1 MEIMKTLK
9 IAVWLLSAAL
19 FGLGANAH
27 AENKKIVLVAGKPSH
42 GPGEHEFN
50 AGVLLLKGCLDKL
63 PRLDVVAYTNG
74 WPEDKDAFK
83 GADAVVLYMDGG
95 DNHPAIQDK
104 RLEQLHQV
112 LKRGAG
118 LACLH
123 YAVEVPKDKGG
134 YELLNWIGGYFET
147 YWSINPTWEADFKEL
162 PKHPITRGVKPFKI
176 RDEWYYHMRFQE
188 EHVTPILSA
197 VPPDSTREGKDD
209 AHGGNE
215 FVRARKGMA
224 EVTAWAYDRPDGGR
238 GFGFTG
244 GHFHKNWGNDDVRK
258 LVLNAILWIAHVDV
272 PEDGVQSTVTP
283 EELEKNLDPKGGKK
297 KQASAP
303 AKPNYKSGLIQSGKV
318 DVRADIAGA
327 KKLYLVVTDGGNG
340 IGCDWAD
347 WLEPKLLRS
356 DGSSVPLT
364 SLKWKSATAGWNQP
378 QAGKNVAGG
387 TLKIGEGAFVD
398 GIGTHAPSL
407 IEYDLPENFAR
418 FEAKAGVDNG
428 GTEQNCGA
436 QVEFMVFT
444 QKPPES
450 FLQVSSAA
458 PGEHAFGMQA
468 ARESIGKFTVAP
480 GLEVSLFAAEPMLR
494 NPTDM
499 DIDERGRVWITE
511 GVNYRSTF
519 QPWGTL
525 QPAGDKVIVLEDTDS
540 DGVADKQTVFYQGP
554 DINSALGICVLGNK
568 VIVSRSPNVFVL
580 TDTDG
585 DGKADKKEILFSGIG
600 GVDHDHGVHAFTFGP
615 DGKLYFC
622 FGNLGGQLL
631 DRDGKPVRDIE
642 GNPVSNTGEPYRQGM
657 VFRCN
662 VDGSDVEVLAY
673 NFRNNY
679 EVAVDSFGTLWQ
691 SDNDDDGNRA
701 TRINY
706 VMEHGNF
713 GYTDELTGAGWF
725 EKRTNLEKDIP
736 SRHWHLNDPGVVPN
750 LLMTGAGAPTGILVY
765 EGNLL
770 PEIFRGQMIHADAL
784 TRVVRSYPVQPD
796 GAGYRAETVNILTT
810 SDTWFRPSDVC
821 IAPDGSLYVADWND
835 ATVGGH
841 DMADRDLAKMTG
853 RVYRVAPAGAKASVP
868 KLDLKTAAGCVAAL
882 QSPNLSTRYL
892 AWTTLKAMQHDGE
905 KELLKVWS
913 GKGDPRMR
921 ARALYVLAE
930 IPGAADKYVRQAV
943 KDKNPDLRITGLR
956 VAREKSLDVISYVK
970 KLVDDSS
977 AQVRRECAIALRH
990 NPSPEAAKLWAE
1002 LAAQHDGKDRWYLEA
1017 LGIGADKQED
1027 RFFDAW
1033 LAKVGKNWNTPAGRD
1048 IVWRSRA
1055 GKSAELL
1062 AQIIMDPATAES
1074 ERARYLRAFDFIKGP
1089 EKKAALVELLT
1100 MATK

>member
-1 MEIMKTLK
+1 MKRLG
-9 IAVWLLSAAL
+9 IAVLLL
-19 FGLGANAH
+19 GVTIFGIAINAR

-42 GPGEHEFN
+42 GPGAHEFN
-50 AGVLLLKGCLDKL
+50 AGTLLLKSCLDKV
-63 PRLDVVAYTNG
+63 PGITVVVYTNG
-74 WPEDKDAFK
+74 WPADKDAFK
-83 GADAVVLYMDGG
+83 DADAVVLYMDGG
-95 DNHPAIQDK
+95 DHHPAIQDK
-104 RLEQLHQV
+104 HLDQLHEV
-112 LKRGAG
+112 MKRGAG
-118 LACLH
+118 LACIH
-123 YAVEVPKDKGG
+123 FAVEVPKDKGG
-134 YELLNWIGGYFET
+134 YEFLNWIGGYFET
-147 YWSINPTWEADFKEL
+147 YWSVNPTWEADFKEL

-176 RDEWYYHMRFQE
+176 LDEWYYHMRFQE

-197 VPPDSTREGKDD
+197 VPPDETREHPDD

-215 FVRARKGMA
+215 FVRARKGMP

-244 GHFHKNWGNDDVRK
+244 AHFHKNWGDENFRR
-258 LVLNAILWIAHVDV
+258 LVLNAILWIAHVEV

-283 EELEKNLDPKGGKK
+283 EELEKNLDPKGQKK
-297 KQASAP
+297 KA
-303 AKPNYKSGLIQSGKV
+303 
-318 DVRADIAGA
+318 AGA
-327 KKLYLVVTDGGNG
+327 P
-340 IGCDWAD
+340 
-347 WLEPKLLRS
+347 PKQRILS
-356 DGSSVPLT
+356 AQA
-364 SLKWKSATAGWNQP
+364 ATAGF
-378 QAGKNVAGG
+378 AVSERAKES
-387 TLKIGEGAFVD
+387 LK
-398 GIGTHAPSL
+398 S
-407 IEYDLPENFAR
+407 
-418 FEAKAGVDNG
+418 
-428 GTEQNCGA
+428 
-436 QVEFMVFT
+436 
-444 QKPPES
+444 
-450 FLQVSSAA
+450 
-458 PGEHAFGMQA
+458 
-468 ARESIGKFTVAP
+468 FTVAP
-480 GLEVSLFAAEPMLR
+480 GLEVSVFASEPMLR

-525 QPAGDKVIVLEDTDS
+525 QPAGDKVIVLEDTDG

-554 DINSALGICVLGNK
+554 DINSALGICVFGNK

-622 FGNLGGQLL
+622 FGNLGGQLK
-631 DRDGKPVRDIE
+631 DRDGKLVHDIE
-642 GNPVSNTGEPYRQGM
+642 GNPVSNTGQPYRQGM

-662 VDGSDVEVLAY
+662 VDGSDVEVMAY

-736 SRHWHLNDPGVVPN
+736 NRHWHQNDPGVVPN

-765 EGNLL
+765 EGNSL
-770 PEIFRGQMIHADAL
+770 PETFRGQMIHADAG

-796 GAGYRAETVNILTT
+796 GAGYRADSVNILSTP
-810 SDTWFRPSDVC
+810 DTWFRPSDVC

-841 DMADRDLAKMTG
+841 DMADRDVSKMTG
-853 RVYRVAPAGAKASVP
+853 RVYRVAAAGAKPVVP

-892 AWTTLKAMQHDGE
+892 AWTKLQAMQHDGE
-905 KELLKVWS
+905 KELLKVWN

-930 IPGAADKYVRQAV
+930 IKGEANKYVRQAV

-956 VAREKSLDVISYVK
+956 IAREKKLDVISYVK
-970 KLVDDSS
+970 MLVNDPS

-990 NPSPEAAKLWAE
+990 NPSPEAPKLWAE
-1002 LAAQHDGKDRWYLEA
+1002 LAMQHNGKDRWYLEA

-1027 RFFDAW
+1027 KFFDAW
-1033 LAKVGKNWNTPAGRD
+1033 LAKVGKNWNTPAGWD

-1062 AQIIMDPATAES
+1062 AQIIMNPAAPES
-1074 ERARYLRAFDFIKGP
+1074 ERARYMRAFDFIKGP
-1089 EKKAALVELLT
+1089 EKKAALVDLLT
-1100 MATK
+1100 MATSDKEIPDSRVRASDLERAASPQRLSPPDR